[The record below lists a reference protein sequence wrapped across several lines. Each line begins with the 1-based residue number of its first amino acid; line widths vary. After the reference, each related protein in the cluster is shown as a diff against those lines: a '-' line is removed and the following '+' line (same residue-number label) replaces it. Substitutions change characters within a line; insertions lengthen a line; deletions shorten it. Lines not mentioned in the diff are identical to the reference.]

1 MLREIACKTL
11 VGRGKENS
19 SFQKNIFINEYIS
32 KTLGCWIINL
42 KYETEIKGKKVIL
55 KGSFDIQIWYAEN
68 NNQKSEV
75 YVETVEF
82 LEDINIGY
90 RDVKTL
96 NDVIYPAVYINKY
109 PTCVSMDLKDNKEI
123 DLKIEALFYI
133 EVFQE
138 AVVVVD
144 CKEDYQEELSLEE
157 EIALNVNPKYIEN
170 KDEN

>member
-11 VGRGKENS
+11 VGRGRENYS
-19 SFQKNIFINEYIS
+19 IQKNIFINDCVS

-42 KYETEIKGKKVIL
+42 KYETDIKGKKVSL
-55 KGSFDIQIWYAEN
+55 NGSFDIQIWYAEN
-68 NNQKSEV
+68 DNQKSEV
-75 YVETVEF
+75 YVEKVEF
-82 LEDINIGY
+82 STEINIGY

-96 NDVIYPAVYINKY
+96 NDTIYPAVYINKY
-109 PTCVSMDLKDNKEI
+109 PTCILMELKENKEI

-170 KDEN
+170 KDDK